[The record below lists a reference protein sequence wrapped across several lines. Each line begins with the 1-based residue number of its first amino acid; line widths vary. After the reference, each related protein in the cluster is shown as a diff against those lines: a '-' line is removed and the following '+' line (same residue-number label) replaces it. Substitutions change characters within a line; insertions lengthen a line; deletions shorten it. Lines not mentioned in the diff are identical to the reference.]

1 MCACEHTHVNS
12 VPRGSHSGRSA
23 HLQCHHKSLSFIRP
37 SCPSAFTLHQPMFS
51 PPTTPSTYYVPG
63 TVLGTEDILVN
74 RQDTQF

>member
-23 HLQCHHKSLSFIRP
+23 NLQCQHKSLNFVSP

-51 PPTTPSTYYVPG
+51 FFPPSACYVPG

-74 RQDTQF
+74 RQDTEF